1 MEGQDLYEEHWKS
14 HWGIEN
20 QILIKWKNIMG
31 TFLVVQWL
39 RLCAAK
45 ARVRGSIPGQGTKIL
60 HAKKNLK
67 KKKKTER
74 ILWVEKLYALSL
86 KCQFI

>member
-1 MEGQDLYEEHWKS
+1 MRTS
-14 HWGIEN
+14 
-20 QILIKWKNIMG
+20 
-31 TFLVVQWL
+31 LVVQWL

-45 ARVRGSIPGQGTKIL
+45 AGVTGSIPGWGTKIL
-60 HAKKNLK
+60 HATWCGKQL

-74 ILWVEKLYALSL
+74 ILCIEKLYVLSL

>member
-31 TFLVVQWL
+31 TCLVVQWL

-45 ARVRGSIPGQGTKIL
+45 AGVRGSIPGQGTKIL
-60 HAKKNLK
+60 HATKNF
-67 KKKKTER
+67 KKKT
-74 ILWVEKLYALSL
+74 KLKEYCEL
-86 KCQFI
+86 KNYMFYH